1 MMMGN
6 LHRVKL
12 LQFVEPKMS
21 VTILIKATQEMM
33 GIIKHLATLFRG
45 KMELRS
51 ALMEVW
57 RLRDIE
63 DSSSLSHFDFATN
76 PYPIMNILI
85 WNCRGVLKPQFRK
98 VVMDL
103 VKWHLPIIII
113 IMKTRLRGARVD
125 EIIETLPFDRAIVT
139 NTIGFARGIWLLWHS
154 DLVQVD
160 VLATTEL
167 EIYAFIW
174 EPAES
179 YPQQEDSAHTL

>member
-1 MMMGN
+1 
-6 LHRVKL
+6 
-12 LQFVEPKMS
+12 
-21 VTILIKATQEMM
+21 
-33 GIIKHLATLFRG
+33 
-45 KMELRS
+45 
-51 ALMEVW
+51 
-57 RLRDIE
+57 
-63 DSSSLSHFDFATN
+63 
-76 PYPIMNILI
+76 
-85 WNCRGVLKPQFRK
+85 
-98 VVMDL
+98 MDL

-167 EIYAFIW
+167 EIYALIW

-179 YPQQEDSAHTL
+179 YP